1 MTVKCRPLVTCRGE
15 SSPAS
20 PAMTGSDAPGRAVRD
35 LERLLLFNGYREFG
49 VVNRP
54 EGNKLTVRV
63 MRPEKRL
70 HTEGNCFVCRES
82 ASVSTFRHANR

>member
-1 MTVKCRPLVTCRGE
+1 MHFPPKFHRSCQWEVSTMTVKCRPLVTCRGE

-20 PAMTGSDAPGRAVRD
+20 PAMTGSNAPGRAVWD

-63 MRPEKRL
+63 IRPPGKKTS
-70 HTEGNCFVCRES
+70 H
-82 ASVSTFRHANR
+82 